1 MTRRQSP
8 SFYVNS
14 WWQTKNTILELPNAP
29 FPPSELS
36 IYFEMLVFTHCIS
49 VVAFAESYTKKKKD
63 LLFMEENPMFRPC
76 ELS

>member
-49 VVAFAESYTKKKKD
+49 VVAFAESYTKKKRSA
-63 LLFMEENPMFRPC
+63 LHGRE
-76 ELS
+76 SHV